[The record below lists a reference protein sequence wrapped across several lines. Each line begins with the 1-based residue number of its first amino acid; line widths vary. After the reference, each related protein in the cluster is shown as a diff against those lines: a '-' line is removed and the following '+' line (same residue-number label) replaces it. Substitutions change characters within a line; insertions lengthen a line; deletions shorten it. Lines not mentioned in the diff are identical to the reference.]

1 MILLNTSPAQSLAIV
16 SSGDVMG
23 TARRFDDDS
32 YYTSKFVSPR
42 DSKVKVNAR
51 FRVLKVAAG
60 VRMFQS
66 DDDPRRF
73 LRIKDGLCDGLVSDD
88 VVN

>member
-1 MILLNTSPAQSLAIV
+1 
-16 SSGDVMG
+16 MG

-32 YYTSKFVSPR
+32 YYTSRFVSPR
-42 DSKVKVNAR
+42 DSKIKVNAR

-66 DDDPRRF
+66 DEDPRRF
-73 LRIKDGLCDGLVSDD
+73 LRIKDGQCDGLVSANP
-88 VVN
+88 VFLILYMISIRIIHF